1 MVDPQISKST
11 CYVNITILKIFFF
24 FLNRRYTCQNGLY
37 ALSWSCLLVQH
48 TLSRCSS
55 EMVESELPRLILTQ
69 AQLLSVIVA
78 TSEHKR
84 ATERAYHY
92 LKIMWRNNPNIE
104 ESYANTLANTISDH
118 PANEP
123 MHHLVVC
130 ASFLVRYL
138 TEAKRQDLLTKH
150 KVQVDIYYSTI

>member
-1 MVDPQISKST
+1 MT
-11 CYVNITILKIFFF
+11 
-24 FLNRRYTCQNGLY
+24 
-37 ALSWSCLLVQH
+37 
-48 TLSRCSS
+48 
-55 EMVESELPRLILTQ
+55 ESELPRLILTQ

-78 TSEHKR
+78 ASEHKH
-84 ATERAYHY
+84 ATEKAYHY
-92 LKIMWRNNPNIE
+92 LAVMWRNSPNIQ
-104 ESYANTLANTISDH
+104 ESYANTLANTISNH

-150 KVQVDIYYSTI
+150 KVFFCLFIL